1 MIVKLNHMLAQRIVR
16 LTVVALLFFVPVY
29 LTAQVTSSS
38 ITGTVRAGNE
48 NLAGA
53 TISAIHQPTG
63 TAFRTVSLT
72 GGLYNLVNLIP
83 GGPYSL
89 EVSFV
94 GYQNYKLDSLILGL
108 GENTRIDVPL
118 MGTSGTLTEVVVSAS
133 STTKR
138 KTGAST
144 SINRRQIEALPTLN
158 RSISDLTRVVPQAT
172 GTNSFGGI
180 NNRFNNITIDGAVN
194 NDVFGLASSG
204 TPGGQANTTPISLDA
219 IQEFQVVL
227 APYDITYGNF
237 TGAGINAVTRS
248 GTNKFDGSIY
258 LYTRNEGTVGKDP
271 ISRVK
276 TTDFKNKQY
285 GIRIGGPIV
294 KNKLF
299 FFVNAEFARVEQPT
313 IFNAGETG
321 ALLTEAEAKGLVD
334 TLNKRYGY
342 DAGTYGVFP
351 AQTESDK
358 FFGRIDWNINEKH
371 RLTIRHNYIKAFDDN
386 ITRSTSVFRFGNN
399 AYRFNNSQNIT
410 VAEIRSRFTN
420 QLSNNLILGLHRIR
434 DFRETPGQVFPFIE
448 ISKGISNNGIQLGS
462 ERSSVA
468 NELDQNIFEITD
480 NLRIFKGKHTFTI
493 GTHNEFFSFRNL
505 FINNFNGRWTF
516 ADIAAFNANNPRQ
529 VQVGYSNIPG
539 DLKPDAEFSAA
550 QFALYAQDEIQ
561 VDQKLR
567 LTIGLRA
574 DMPVVSDEPLFN
586 KTVDSTYKSQYST
599 SNIPNKQ
606 LLWSPRVGFNYDVEG
621 DRSIIVRGGLGI
633 FTGRVPFVWISNQF
647 SNNGLLLNTINVS
660 DNTSTPAN
668 EVNGGKGFEPDPA
681 KQSTVGTAGRTFEV
695 NLIDKDFKFPQVFR
709 VNLAGD
715 VRLPGNILA
724 TIEGMYTKTL
734 NNIAYSNINLA
745 PPVGVVDPAYNKGF
759 DTRIAYSSST
769 AAGGRRLNSNITNAI
784 LLSNSNKGYAYNLT
798 VQLSKTWKNFYA
810 SIAYN
815 HNDATDL
822 NSGASSTALSNWEF
836 VQIVGNPNDPKLITS
851 NYALTHRISSMV
863 SLNIPYAKYFRTS
876 VSLFYAGNSGQKFT
890 YLVNGDLNS
899 DGQFGN
905 DLLYVP
911 RTQSEISFVDI
922 LNSDNTVRFT
932 ATQQAAAFDL
942 YVSKDRYLNSRKGT
956 YTERNQ
962 SNTPWEHV
970 IDLRLA
976 QDFYLNVGENKHTL
990 QLTFD
995 VFNFTNLIN
1004 KEWGKQYSVSNQA
1017 YSVLTAVN
1025 RTSGPVAS
1033 RGKGYNFTPGSVPW
1047 NLSFASRFQGQIG
1060 IRYSFN

>member
-1 MIVKLNHMLAQRIVR
+1 MLAQRIVR
-16 LTVVALLFFVPVY
+16 LTIALLFFIPMC

-38 ITGTVRAGNE
+38 ITGTVRGGTE

-53 TISAIHQPTG
+53 TMTAIHQPTG
-63 TAFRTVSLT
+63 TTFRTVSLT
-72 GGLYNLVNLIP
+72 GGLFNLVNLIP
-83 GGPYSL
+83 GGPYSI

-94 GYQNYKLDSLILGL
+94 GYQNYRQDSVFLGL

-118 MGTSGTLTEVVVSAS
+118 VATSGTLTEVVVSAS
-133 STTKR
+133 STTRR

-144 SINRRQIEALPTLN
+144 SLSRQQIERLPTLS
-158 RSISDLTRVVPQAT
+158 RSIQDLTRVVPQAT
-172 GTNSFGGI
+172 GPNSFGGI

-248 GTNKFDGSIY
+248 GTNKFDGSVY
-258 LYTRNEGTVGKDP
+258 LFTRNEGIVGKDP
-271 ISRVK
+271 ISRAK
-276 TTDFKNKQY
+276 TADFKNKQY

-299 FFVNAEFARVEQPT
+299 FFVNAELARVEQPT

-321 ALLTEAEAKGLVD
+321 ALLTETEAKALAD
-334 TLNKRYGY
+334 TLNRRYGY
-342 DAGTYGVFP
+342 DAGSFGVYP
-351 AQTESDK
+351 AQTQSDK
-358 FFGRIDWNINEKH
+358 LFGRIDWNINEKH
-371 RLTIRHNYIKAFDDN
+371 RLTVRHNYITAFDDN
-386 ITRSTSVFRFGNN
+386 ISRSPTVFRFGNN
-399 AYRFNNSQNIT
+399 AYRFNNKQNIT
-410 VAEIRSRFTN
+410 VAEIRSRFSN

-434 DFRETPGQVFPFIE
+434 DFRETMGELFPFIE
-448 ISKGISNNGIQLGS
+448 ISKGTSNNGIQLGS

-480 NLRIFKGKHTFTI
+480 NLRIFKGKNTITI

-529 VQVGYSNIPG
+529 AQVTYSNVPG
-539 DLKPDAEFSAA
+539 ETKPSAKFSAA

-561 VDQKLR
+561 VNQKLR

-574 DMPVVSDEPLFN
+574 DMPVVSDEPSFN
-586 KTVDSTYKSQYST
+586 KVVDSTYKSQYST

-606 LLWSPRVGFNYDVEG
+606 LLWSPRFGFNYDVEG
-621 DRSIIVRGGLGI
+621 DRSIVVRGGLGI
-633 FTGRVPFVWISNQF
+633 FTGRVPFVWVSNQF
-647 SNNGLLLNTINVS
+647 SNNGLLLNTISVS

-668 EVNGGKGFEPDPA
+668 EVNGGKGFEPDPEE
-681 KQSTVGTAGRTFEV
+681 QSTVGTAGRTFEV

-709 VNLAGD
+709 LNLATD
-715 VRLPGNILA
+715 VRLPGGILA
-724 TIEGMYTKTL
+724 TLEGIYTKTL

-745 PPVGVVDPAYNKGF
+745 PPVGVADPAYNKGF
-759 DTRIAYSSST
+759 DTRAAFSSST
-769 AAGGRRLNSNITNAI
+769 GAGGRRLNPNITNAI
-784 LLSNSNKGYAYNLT
+784 LLSNTNKGYAYNVT
-798 VQLSKTWKNFYA
+798 VQLSKTWKNFFA
-810 SIAYN
+810 SVAYN

-836 VQIVGNPNDPKLITS
+836 VQIVGNPNDPKLTTS
-851 NYALTHRISSMV
+851 NYALTHRITSTV
-863 SLNIPYAKYFRTS
+863 ALNIPYAKYFRTS
-876 VSLFYAGNSGQKFT
+876 LALFYSGNSGQKFT

-911 RTQSEISFVDI
+911 RNQSEITFIDI
-922 LNSDNTVRFT
+922 LNSDNTVRHT
-932 ATQQAAAFDL
+932 AAAQAAAFDL
-942 YVSKDRYLNSRKGT
+942 YVSKDRYLNSRKGS

-962 SNTPWEHV
+962 SNTPWEHIV
-970 IDLRLA
+970 DMRLA
-976 QDFYLNVGENKHTL
+976 QDFYITVGENKHTL

-1004 KEWGKQYSVSNQA
+1004 KDWGKQYSVSNQA
-1017 YSVLTAVN
+1017 YSVIQAVN

-1033 RGKGYNFTPGSVPW
+1033 RGKGYNYTPGSVPW

-1060 IRYSFN
+1060 VRYSFN

>member
-1 MIVKLNHMLAQRIVR
+1 MLAQRIVR
-16 LTVVALLFFVPVY
+16 STATLLFLIPLF
-29 LTAQVTSSS
+29 TAAQVTSSS
-38 ITGTVRAGNE
+38 ITGTVRSGNE

-53 TISAIHQPTG
+53 TISAVHQPTG
-63 TAFRTVSLT
+63 TAFKTVSLT
-72 GGLYNLVNLIP
+72 SGVYSLVNLIP

-94 GYQNYKLDSLILGL
+94 GYQNYRQDSIFLAL
-108 GENTRIDVPL
+108 GENSTVDIPL
-118 MGTSGTLTEVVVSAS
+118 VSSSGTLTEVVVSAS
-133 STTKR
+133 STARR

-144 SINRRQIEALPTLN
+144 SISRRQIESMPTLG
-158 RSISDLTRVVPQAT
+158 RSIQDLTRIVPQAT

-194 NDVFGLASSG
+194 NDVFGLAASG

-248 GTNKFDGSIY
+248 GTNKFDGSVY
-258 LYTRNEGTVGKDP
+258 LFSRSEGTVGKDP

-276 TTDFKNKQY
+276 TAEFSNRQY
-285 GIRIGGPIV
+285 GARIGGPII

-299 FFVNAEFARVEQPT
+299 FFVNAELSRIEQPT

-321 ALLTEAEAKGLVD
+321 ALLTVTEAQALAD
-334 TLNKRYGY
+334 TLRRRYNY
-342 DAGTYGVFP
+342 DAGSFGVYP
-351 AQTESDK
+351 AQTQSDK
-358 FFGRIDWNINEKH
+358 FFGRIDWNINDQH
-371 RLTIRHNYIKAFDDN
+371 RLTLRHNYIKAFDDN
-386 ITRSTSVFRFGNN
+386 ISRSPTLFRFGNN

-410 VAEIRSRFTN
+410 VAEIRSRFSN

-434 DFRETPGQVFPFIE
+434 DFRETMGQLFPFIE
-448 ISKGISNNGIQLGS
+448 ISKGTANNGIQLGS
-462 ERSSVA
+462 ERSSTA
-468 NELDQNIFEITD
+468 NELDQDIFEITN
-480 NLRIFKGKHTFTI
+480 NLRIFRGRHTFTI
-493 GTHNEFFSFRNL
+493 GTHNEFFKFRNL
-505 FINNFNGRWTF
+505 FINNLNGRWTF
-516 ADIAAFNANNPRQ
+516 SDIAAFNANNPRQ
-529 VQVGYSNIPG
+529 VQATYSNVAG
-539 DLKPDAEFSAA
+539 ETKPSARFSAA

-567 LTIGLRA
+567 LTIGIRA
-574 DMPVVSDEPLFN
+574 DMPVVSDEPVFN
-586 KTVDSTYKSQYST
+586 KAVDSTFKSQYST
-599 SNIPNKQ
+599 SNIPDKQ
-606 LLWSPRVGFNYDVEG
+606 LLWSPRLGFNYDVEG
-621 DRSIIVRGGLGI
+621 DRSVIVRGGLGI
-633 FTGRVPFVWISNQF
+633 FTGRVPFVWVSNQF

-681 KQSTVGTAGRTFEV
+681 KQSTTGTAGRTFEV

-709 VNLAGD
+709 VNLASD

-724 TIEGMYTKTL
+724 TLEGMYTKTL
-734 NNIAYSNINLA
+734 NNIAYSNVNLA
-745 PPVGVVDPAYNKGF
+745 PPVGVADPAYNKGA

-769 AAGGRRLNSNITNAI
+769 NAGGRRINPNITNAI
-784 LLSNSNKGYAYNLT
+784 LLSNTNKGYAYNIT

-810 SIAYN
+810 AIAYN

-836 VQIVGNPNDPKLITS
+836 VQMVGNPNDPRLATS
-851 NYALTHRISSMV
+851 NYALTHRITSMV
-863 SLNIPYAKYFRTS
+863 NLSIPYAKYFRTS
-876 VSLFYAGNSGQKFT
+876 IALFYAGNSGQKFT

-905 DLLYVP
+905 DLMYVP
-911 RTQSEISFVDI
+911 RDLNEITFVDI

-932 ATQQAAAFDL
+932 AAQQAAAFDL
-942 YVSKDRYLNSRKGT
+942 YVSKDRYLNSRRGK

-970 IDLRLA
+970 IDMRLA
-976 QDFYLNVGENKHTL
+976 QDFSLTVGENRHTL

-1004 KEWGKQYSVSNQA
+1004 KEWGRQYAVGNQA
-1017 YSVLTAVN
+1017 YSILTAVN
-1025 RTSGPVAS
+1025 RTTGPVAS
-1033 RGKGYNFTPGSVPW
+1033 RGKGFNYTPGSVPW
-1047 NLSFASRFQGQIG
+1047 NLSFASRFQGQLG